1 MKQFFFLLLTLSFF
15 SSIHAQLNKGQ
26 WMVGGNAA
34 FSTSSYSLPIYQGEM
49 TFSTTQLQIN
59 PGAGYFIIDKL
70 SAGLRLT
77 TDFTTAKTTS
87 VQQSSYSDETK
98 FTQYGVSPFV
108 RYYFLPKTNK
118 VNLLADVSYSYLFS
132 KSDAIGNGGSITK
145 YNSHAYTFTA
155 GPAFVLNAHVS
166 LELTASYEIFK
177 TGAQPPHIFMV
188 NAGFQIHLGK

>member
-70 SAGLRLT
+70 GAGLRLT
-77 TDFTTAKTTS
+77 TDFTTEKTTVS
-87 VQQSSYSDETK
+87 QQGSTSDQAK
-98 FTQYGVSPFV
+98 LTQYGVSPFV

-132 KSDAIGNGGSITK
+132 KSNANGGTGQK
-145 YNSHAYTFTA
+145 DHSHAYTFTA
-155 GPAFVLNAHVS
+155 GPAFVLNTHVS
-166 LELTASYEIFK
+166 FELTASYEIF
-177 TGAQPPHIFMV
+177 GGDSEPQHVFMA